1 MRRALLLAAVAC
13 LPWLAP
19 CLAGAQGV
27 AAQGA
32 ATQGA
37 WPERSVR
44 LYVPS
49 SPGDA
54 GDTLGRVIGAEFEK
68 LTGRPFVVEN
78 RAGAGGRLASE
89 ATARATPDGHTL
101 MIANAGSHG
110 INAALYRSLP
120 YDIVRDFAPISLLL
134 EAPSVLVVNRRALPV
149 ADLAALMAAV
159 RAAPGGMPYASGGVG
174 GSAHMSM
181 ELFRARTGLALD
193 HVPFRGA
200 GGALAAVMAGEPAL
214 MFVNLPTVLGSLRR
228 GDLLPL
234 AVSALARAPELP
246 EVPTM
251 DEAGVAGFETIAW
264 FGLVAPAA
272 VPAPVVDAIRRL
284 TERALASPEV
294 QARMQL
300 VGGTPRA
307 STSEDFARRIA
318 GDVAMWRRVVAE
330 RGLAVE

>member
-1 MRRALLLAAVAC
+1 MTMEKAMRHLLLLLLGA
-13 LPWLAP
+13 
-19 CLAGAQGV
+19 LAGPALAQP
-27 AAQGA
+27 
-32 ATQGA
+32 A
-37 WPERSVR
+37 WPDRTVR
-44 LYVPS
+44 ILVPS

-54 GDTLGRVIGAEFEK
+54 GDVLGRVIGAEFER
-68 LTGRPFVVEN
+68 LTGRAFVIEN

-89 ATARATPDGHTL
+89 ATARAAPDGATL

-110 INAALYRSLP
+110 ITAALYRSLP
-120 YDIVRDFAPISLLL
+120 YDVVRDFAPISLLL
-134 EAPSVLVVNRRALPV
+134 EAPSVLVVNRRTLPV
-149 ADLAALMAAV
+149 ASLAQFMAAV
-159 RAAPGGMPYASGGVG
+159 RAAPGMPYASGGVG

-181 ELFRARTGLALD
+181 ELFRARTGLDLE

-200 GGALAAVMAGEPAL
+200 GGALAGLAAGEPAV

-234 AVSALARAPELP
+234 AVTALARAPELP
-246 EVPTM
+246 EVPTL
-251 DEAGVAGFETIAW
+251 DEAGVPGFETIAW

-272 VPAPVVDAIRRL
+272 VPAPVVAQIRAL

-307 STSEDFARRIA
+307 STPEEFARRIA
-318 GDVAMWRRVVAE
+318 ADVALWRRVVAE
-330 RGLAVE
+330 RGIAME